1 MPPRRKK
8 TLQNNNTKNKRGNSS
23 TIETDN
29 TTTSTSREKTPVI
42 STKIPSREKTPAA
55 ILTNPATPVTISPI
69 PSSPEKTVI
78 TVNIEN
84 DDFKDSLSESSEVEE
99 QSQHQ
104 KKTGFNNQK
113 DRDKNK
119 AGIERL
125 QEQYKDYG
133 QKYQKLDHLDDT
145 IEPLSNSTFVSS
157 NRKSRKNKSSDTIS
171 LFDDWDNWKSD
182 DQDLHNVRNKTTT
195 PVGKLTKQY
204 LSKETVSQDSV
215 ISSEDIDPHEI
226 SAAIANILQPENL
239 VDMIR
244 TAVNR
249 EVEKRVKLFFDNRAD
264 FIFSSSLSHLS
275 SSSSHLSSVSSAPQ
289 KRKYR
294 DQNHVITTVME
305 FTKPLFMKMRNLSD
319 ITLESIINA
328 MWPEK
333 PTFEV
338 ESDINVARSKAKK
351 IFQAYRCNLNN
362 DLSQYADIV
371 IERYN
376 KEKNAGRIH
385 SFTKSIITEYVSDDF
400 VREIFNTY
408 MVYTPA
414 MKDDID
420 ALDTLKSFLCRAL
433 SFHIGEKLNGN
444 HNHEETL
451 HKIKGLDHITK
462 DLVLKSRLY
471 ADVINDI

>member
-1 MPPRRKK
+1 ML
-8 TLQNNNTKNKRGNSS
+8 TNNSVGS

-42 STKIPSREKTPAA
+42 SNKTPSREKTPVISTKTPSREKTPAA

-133 QKYQKLDHLDDT
+133 KYIYSWITWMIQF
-145 IEPLSNSTFVSS
+145 EPLSNSTFVSS
-157 NRKSRKNKSSDTIS
+157 NRKSRKSKSSDTTS

-239 VDMIR
+239 EDMIR

-319 ITLESIINA
+319 TTLESIINA

-333 PTFEV
+333 PTFED

-351 IFQAYRCNLNN
+351 FFQAYCCNLNN

-376 KEKNAGRIH
+376 KEKNAGRIR

-400 VREIFNTY
+400 VHEIFNTY

-433 SFHIGEKLNGN
+433 SFQNGN
-444 HNHEETL
+444 HNHEETS
-451 HKIKGLDHITK
+451 HKIKGLNHITK

>member
-1 MPPRRKK
+1 MPSRRKK
-8 TLQNNNTKNKRGNSS
+8 TLQNNNTKNKRGNGS

-29 TTTSTSREKTPVI
+29 TTTSTSCEKTPVISNKTPSREKTPVI
-42 STKIPSREKTPAA
+42 STKTPSREKTPAA

-113 DRDKNK
+113 
-119 AGIERL
+119 
-125 QEQYKDYG
+125 G

-157 NRKSRKNKSSDTIS
+157 NRKSRKSKSSDTTS

-215 ISSEDIDPHEI
+215 ISSEDIDLHEI

-239 VDMIR
+239 EDMIR

-319 ITLESIINA
+319 TTLESIINA

-333 PTFEV
+333 PTFED

-376 KEKNAGRIH
+376 KEKNAGRIRF
-385 SFTKSIITEYVSDDF
+385 FTKSIITEYVSDDF

>member
-1 MPPRRKK
+1 MPSRRKK
-8 TLQNNNTKNKRGNSS
+8 TLQNNNTKNKRGNGS

-29 TTTSTSREKTPVI
+29 TTTSTSCEKTPVISNKTPSREKTPVI
-42 STKIPSREKTPAA
+42 STKTPSREKTPAA

-113 DRDKNK
+113 
-119 AGIERL
+119 
-125 QEQYKDYG
+125 
-133 QKYQKLDHLDDT
+133 
-145 IEPLSNSTFVSS
+145 
-157 NRKSRKNKSSDTIS
+157 
-171 LFDDWDNWKSD
+171 
-182 DQDLHNVRNKTTT
+182 
-195 PVGKLTKQY
+195 
-204 LSKETVSQDSV
+204 
-215 ISSEDIDPHEI
+215 
-226 SAAIANILQPENL
+226 
-239 VDMIR
+239 
-244 TAVNR
+244 
-249 EVEKRVKLFFDNRAD
+249 
-264 FIFSSSLSHLS
+264 
-275 SSSSHLSSVSSAPQ
+275 
-289 KRKYR
+289 
-294 DQNHVITTVME
+294 
-305 FTKPLFMKMRNLSD
+305 
-319 ITLESIINA
+319 
-328 MWPEK
+328 
-333 PTFEV
+333 
-338 ESDINVARSKAKK
+338 
-351 IFQAYRCNLNN
+351 
-362 DLSQYADIV
+362 
-371 IERYN
+371 
-376 KEKNAGRIH
+376 
-385 SFTKSIITEYVSDDF
+385 EYVSDDF